1 MSRGLRITGTLSG
14 LDEALR
20 KTEALALV
28 GRRKWRDAVEYVL
41 KQLRSYARANAP
53 FKDRTGRLRR
63 SIDYEMAPGGEPAG
77 TLYAGE
83 LYGIFVER
91 REGYWV
97 LQGAIDF
104 YEPKLQEIFR
114 GQIQIT
120 EPDLAREARKAT
132 VYYRELRG
140 AS

>member
-20 KTEALALV
+20 KTAAMARV
-28 GRRKWRDAVEYVL
+28 GRKKWRDAVEYVL
-41 KQLRSYARANAP
+41 KELRSYARANAP
-53 FKDRTGRLRR
+53 FRDRTGRLRR

-104 YEPKLQEIFR
+104 YEPKLQEIFQ

-120 EPDLAREARKAT
+120 EPDLAREAQQAT

-140 AS
+140 W